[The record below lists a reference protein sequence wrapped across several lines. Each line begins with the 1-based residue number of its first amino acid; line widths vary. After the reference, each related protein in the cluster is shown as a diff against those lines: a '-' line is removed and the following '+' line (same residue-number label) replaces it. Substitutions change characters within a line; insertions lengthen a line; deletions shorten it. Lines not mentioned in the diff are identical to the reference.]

1 MIWTI
6 RFVQNLVAAPIYG
19 PIWFSTR
26 KKGHCINEN
35 HKFSWANPE
44 PELPQDIVWLHNTI
58 GSKCCGSGSTFFK
71 LEFKGPGFVIG
82 EHVQSEISYF
92 ICIRHLFRSKAVANL
107 KLFSEN
113 GAMKRNNF
121 FCGDPLLPNISAMGS
136 AFKKCV
142 VTTRVQAPAQ
152 TLANSLVNIDWMTDC
167 CLLVPTSKQ
176 GQELYQRH
184 QQDWQQNKS
193 TKQTNRQSYKI

>member
-1 MIWTI
+1 MEKVKKNI
-6 RFVQNLVAAPIYG
+6 NNSLVTFSCDFGSMYDMDNQVRSKFSCSTYLWSK
-19 PIWFSTR
+19 WFSTR

-121 FCGDPLLPNISAMGS
+121 FAAI
-136 AFKKCV
+136 
-142 VTTRVQAPAQ
+142 
-152 TLANSLVNIDWMTDC
+152 
-167 CLLVPTSKQ
+167 
-176 GQELYQRH
+176 LYH
-184 QQDWQQNKS
+184 L
-193 TKQTNRQSYKI
+193 I